1 LVPPRKSTPAA
12 APRGGATPTPHALRA
27 KLSVA
32 GDVVAGDVVVD
43 AAGQADG
50 NAADHAVGEVR
61 DTRGAAARPPP
72 ALLSAPVAGAHPDLR
87 GRILRVA
94 TLHFAE
100 RGYGATSIRE
110 VVEAVGCTK
119 PALYYYFPSKE
130 ALFLEALADPLER
143 YAQLLTTVAALDQ
156 PFRTKVR
163 LLVEQLL
170 HHVEAEPEPMRLAL
184 TAHLRPERGQPSFDV
199 DAAREATSTAMLV
212 LVRQGLA
219 EGAVRPDIAPEHIAR
234 FLMGLLHE
242 TAMESLHH
250 HQGGCRPPALA
261 AAEPPG
267 PAYQAEPVVVGLA
280 PANPTARSLSFL
292 LTDLF
297 FHGVKP

>member
-1 LVPPRKSTPAA
+1 MPRPRKTLPVDALPAA
-12 APRGGATPTPHALRA
+12 VARDGGQVIAPARPGDGGGP
-27 KLSVA
+27 
-32 GDVVAGDVVVD
+32 
-43 AAGQADG
+43 AAGQP
-50 NAADHAVGEVR
+50 AADP
-61 DTRGAAARPPP
+61 GAP
-72 ALLSAPVAGAHPDLR
+72 APAGPSHGHGHDLR
-87 GRILRVA
+87 ARILRAA
-94 TLHFAE
+94 TVHFAE

-130 ALFLEALADPLER
+130 ALFLEALADPLDR
-143 YAQLLTTVAALDQ
+143 YAQLLTTVAQLDQ
-156 PFRTKVR
+156 PFRSKVR

-184 TAHLRPERGQPSFDV
+184 TSHLRPERGQPTFDV
-199 DAAREATSTAMLV
+199 EAAREATSTAMLV

-250 HQGGCRPPALA
+250 HQGGCSPPALT

-267 PAYQAEPVVVGLA
+267 PGYRAEPPVAGLA
-280 PANPTARSLSFL
+280 PANPSARSLSFL